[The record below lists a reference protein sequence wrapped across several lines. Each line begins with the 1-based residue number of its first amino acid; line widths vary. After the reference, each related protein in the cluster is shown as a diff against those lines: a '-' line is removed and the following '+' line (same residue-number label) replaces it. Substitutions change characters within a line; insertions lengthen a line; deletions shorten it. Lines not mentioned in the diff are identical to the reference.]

1 MMITSSEKTKAP
13 GVAGA
18 DGTAKQTSTSLAGAQ
33 KAINLPDLSEA
44 KRLHEKG
51 FQLCKL
57 MPNQKRPAGESW
69 NLHPAK
75 QIDPQAT
82 GYGVLLAANNLCSVD
97 PDNATLAAKMLE
109 GLGFDLE
116 AILAAGVRSAST
128 RPNSGGRS
136 AFRAAEGL
144 SWIKFSFEGV
154 GTVLELRAASLNL
167 QDVIP
172 GLVYADK
179 TGELRTQHYVN
190 GLRLDTAPE
199 LPSDLQA
206 WWLRMSI
213 DLDFRREQERL
224 AGEIL
229 GIKAHQS
236 ISGVSSVDGKKT
248 LAFAPKRITRVDF
261 NQQYSVEAILLEH
274 GYTQHGDRFAP
285 STATGLPSVRLIPGK
300 ESLWQSDHA
309 SDPLFGFFD
318 AWSAFV
324 VLEHD
329 GDLGSAD
336 LAAEGMLGKVT
347 MGAFDAAPN
356 KTPVETPASQRF
368 RVVPASEFA
377 QGEPPSWI
385 IKGVLPRAE
394 LVVLFG
400 QSGSGKSF
408 LALDMAAAIVRGIE
422 WRGRR
427 TKQGRV
433 VYLAAEGSGGV
444 RNRIR
449 AYEQHNGISFEGLPL
464 GIIADVPN
472 LLLTADARDVAQAIG
487 EADVVIIDTLAQ
499 TTAGADENAG
509 ADMGRALAHCKGIH
523 QKTGAVVVLVHHA
536 GKDATKG
543 ARGWS
548 GLRAAADAEIEVIR
562 QPEGRLMRLTK
573 SKDGEDG
580 LEWGFDL
587 LSVPIG
593 IDEDDDILTSCVI
606 QEAALPSDTK
616 PRAGVWE
623 RAILETISDRSLC
636 YERIPVAEVVAEV
649 VERMP
654 KGEGRDRRREYA
666 KRALNTLASGGDII
680 LEGDYVWQ

>member
-347 MGAFDAAPN
+347 MDAFDAAPK
-356 KTPVETPASQRF
+356 KTPVDTPASQRF

-472 LLLTADARDVAQAIG
+472 LLLT
-487 EADVVIIDTLAQ
+487 ADVVIIDTLAQ